1 MTPKIKMG
9 GQGQLDVIVDGDVVF
24 SRQQAGRFPT
34 AGEIV
39 EACAPL
45 KIGKVA
51 KPVKMAAG
59 WAISKLDEY
68 QDIDEVEFIKQKT
81 DFKEQLLSE
90 KKQEKFNSWFEKLKK
105 KSDFV
110 SYTAE

>member
-39 EACAPL
+39 EA
-45 KIGKVA
+45 V
-51 KPVKMAAG
+51 KPR
-59 WAISKLDEY
+59 
-68 QDIDEVEFIKQKT
+68 
-81 DFKEQLLSE
+81 
-90 KKQEKFNSWFEKLKK
+90 
-105 KSDFV
+105 
-110 SYTAE
+110 